1 MVYEGGIRVP
11 MVARWTGTIPAGT
24 VSAHVSA
31 FEDYMPTFAEMAG
44 VERPAGIDG
53 VSMLAALQGRLSDQ
67 KPREYLYWEFQG
79 KQVVRQ
85 GAWKGIRDAATGAF
99 ELYDL
104 SKDIGE
110 KHDVAAVNPDVVTRM
125 EGIMRAARTDSALFP
140 LVKR

>member
-1 MVYEGGIRVP
+1 
-11 MVARWTGTIPAGT
+11 
-24 VSAHVSA
+24 
-31 FEDYMPTFAEMAG
+31 MAG
-44 VERPAGIDG
+44 IPRPSGIDG
-53 VSMLAALQGRLSDQ
+53 LSMLAALEGRATAQ
-67 KPREYLYWEFQG
+67 KPREYLYWEFHG

-85 GAWKGIRDAATGAF
+85 GAWKGIRSAADGAF

>member
-1 MVYEGGIRVP
+1 
-11 MVARWTGTIPAGT
+11 
-24 VSAHVSA
+24 
-31 FEDYMPTFAEMAG
+31 
-44 VERPAGIDG
+44 
-53 VSMLAALQGRLSDQ
+53 MLAALRGRMSEQ